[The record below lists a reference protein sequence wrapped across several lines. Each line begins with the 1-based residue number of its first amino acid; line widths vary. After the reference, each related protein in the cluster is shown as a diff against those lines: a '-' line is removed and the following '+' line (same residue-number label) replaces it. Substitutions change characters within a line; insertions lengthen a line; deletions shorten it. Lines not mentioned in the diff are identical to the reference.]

1 MGYHMILAENCKNL
15 MKNHMVPPMN
25 ILKIHQIFL
34 KNSYGT
40 PYEFFQS
47 FENFV
52 ENSYGT
58 PYDFS

>member
-1 MGYHMILAENCKNL
+1 MNWELSVGFYPGIIIGFENS
-15 MKNHMVPPMN
+15 P
-25 ILKIHQIFL
+25 IFL
-34 KNSYGT
+34 ENSYST